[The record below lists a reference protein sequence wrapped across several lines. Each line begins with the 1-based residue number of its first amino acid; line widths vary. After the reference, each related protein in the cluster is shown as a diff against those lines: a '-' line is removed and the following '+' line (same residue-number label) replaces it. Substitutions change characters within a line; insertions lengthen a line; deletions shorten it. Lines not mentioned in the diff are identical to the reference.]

1 MMVLGS
7 LSNNDKLD
15 LISKLSSSM
24 RDDAIVK
31 RPRPNL
37 RTCFSGDW
45 SNVVAEEL
53 RNEVTSNVKHFAH
66 IHNIIIEDWARKSNC
81 GR

>member
-1 MMVLGS
+1 MIGSRNITDMYMMVLGS

-24 RDDAIVK
+24 RDEATVE
-31 RPRPNL
+31 RSRPNL

-53 RNEVTSNVKHFAH
+53 RNEDYH
-66 IHNIIIEDWARKSNC
+66 
-81 GR
+81 GRTVEEW